1 MIERYSRKKMSYIW
15 SDENRFKKYLEVELA
30 VVWAYHKL
38 GLIDEVVYKDIK
50 AKASYD
56 LQRVK
61 EIENVVK
68 HDVIAFL
75 TAVGEKIG
83 ENSKYLHMGMTSS
96 DMLDTAN
103 ALLLKDS
110 LNEIQKD
117 VLKLRKILYQ
127 KAYKTRNIPILG
139 RTHGVHAEPTSLG
152 LKFLIFVDEFD
163 RILEMIKFFKGN
175 IIRGKISGAVGNY
188 ANIPPEVEDIVLKK
202 LSLNKAK
209 ISSQIVSRDVYLD
222 YLYILTRI
230 SVIIE
235 KLSLQIRLL
244 QRTETREIEEPFME
258 GQKGSSAMPHKRNPV
273 LCEQMNGLS
282 RVIKGY
288 LLSSIEN
295 VPLWD
300 ERDISHSSVER
311 IILPDGSILVDYML
325 DKISFIIANLK
336 IYEKNI
342 ERNFSLSN
350 NLIFSQR
357 VLLFLIGKGLSREES
372 YRIVQKNAMFSWEK
386 QEDFK
391 DLIKKDPEILKLAD
405 VNEIEKLFDKG
416 YYLKY
421 VDDIFKRFDR
431 VES

>member
-15 SDENRFKKYLEVELA
+15 SDENRFNKYLEVELA
-30 VVWAYHKL
+30 VVYAYHRL
-38 GLIDEVVYKDIK
+38 GLIDEAVYKDIK
-50 AKASYD
+50 AKASFD
-56 LQRVK
+56 LRRIK

-75 TAVGEKIG
+75 SAVGEKIG

-110 LNEIQKD
+110 LNEIQKGL
-117 VLKLRKILYQ
+117 LKLRKILYQ
-127 KAYKTRNIPILG
+127 KAYETKNIPIVG

-163 RILEMIKFFKGN
+163 RVLEMIKFFKGN

-235 KLSLQIRLL
+235 KISLQVRLL
-244 QRTETREIEEPFME
+244 QRTETRELEEPFIE

-273 LCEQMNGLS
+273 LCEQMCGLS

-342 ERNFSLSN
+342 EKNFFASN

-372 YRIVQKNAMFSWEK
+372 YRIVQKNAMLSWENH
-386 QEDFK
+386 EDFK
-391 DLIKKDPEILKLAD
+391 DLIKNDPEILKLANVD
-405 VNEIEKLFDKG
+405 EIEKLFDKS

-421 VDDIFKRFDR
+421 VDDIFKRFVPVD
-431 VES
+431 S